1 MPQQMQQQPQ
11 QHQLSTRPCGS
22 KVSLW
27 IRPLLTPR
35 WKGLWQQRFEPCRP
49 SLPDPLPLRALVGSS
64 PDGLCSLVARS
75 LLRCS
80 DRSTERRSSAT
91 APSPAVRRMVGD
103 AISAGFPWSRRR
115 QQHCRCRLQANLYF
129 EVRQLSFK
137 RATCWTADSCLQS
150 QWSKLIA
157 CYSLWCSERND
168 AFRSKWLLFIACA

>member
-1 MPQQMQQQPQ
+1 MTLGIFPDRSA
-11 QHQLSTRPCGS
+11 LGYTRSRTGGS
-22 KVSLW
+22 RMRRRIVFILVSL
-27 IRPLLTPR
+27 PR
-35 WKGLWQQRFEPCRP
+35 VLRT
-49 SLPDPLPLRALVGSS
+49 LPLFCLGDTVLLVG
-64 PDGLCSLVARS
+64 LLV
-75 LLRCS
+75 L
-80 DRSTERRSSAT
+80 DD
-91 APSPAVRRMVGD
+91 AVSVTRVGD

-157 CYSLWCSERND
+157 CYSLWCPERND